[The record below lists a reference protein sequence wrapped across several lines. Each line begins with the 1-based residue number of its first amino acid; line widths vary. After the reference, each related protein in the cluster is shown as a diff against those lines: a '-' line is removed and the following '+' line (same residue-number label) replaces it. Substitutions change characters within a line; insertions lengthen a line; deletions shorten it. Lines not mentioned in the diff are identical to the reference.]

1 MTLTFGEKIKVVLG
15 RKDMS
20 ISDLAEKLGQSRQN
34 LNVKIKKDNFTEQD
48 MRKIAEVLD
57 VKFEGFFF
65 MGDGTQI

>member
-15 RKDMS
+15 RKGMS
-20 ISDLAEKLGQSRQN
+20 VSDLAEKLGQSRQN

-48 MRKIAEVLD
+48 MRKIANILE

-65 MGDGTQI
+65 LDDGTKV

>member
-48 MRKIAEVLD
+48 MRKIAEILD